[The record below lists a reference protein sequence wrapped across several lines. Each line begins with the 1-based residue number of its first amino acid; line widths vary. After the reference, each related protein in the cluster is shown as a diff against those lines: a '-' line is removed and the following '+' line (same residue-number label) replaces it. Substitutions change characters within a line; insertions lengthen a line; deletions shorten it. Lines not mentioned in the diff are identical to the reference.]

1 MKRRPKKQVKEI
13 ALQRI
18 KELFAEAEKTKDK
31 KLANRYVDLARKIA
45 GKARVR
51 MPREY
56 KRRFCK
62 HCYAYLRSGKNARIR
77 TRAGRLVIYCL
88 ECKKYARI
96 PLNSNKKP

>member
-18 KELFAEAEKTKDK
+18 KELFAEAEKTKDQ
-31 KLANRYVDLARKIA
+31 KLANRYVELARKIA

-51 MPREY
+51 IPREY

-62 HCYAYLRSGKNARIR
+62 HCYSYLRLGKNARIR
-77 TRAGRLVIYCL
+77 TRQGKLVIYCL
-88 ECKKYARI
+88 ECKKYTRI
-96 PLNSNKKP
+96 PLKSNKKT

>member
-13 ALQRI
+13 ANQRI
-18 KELFAEAEKTKDK
+18 KELFAEAFKTKSQ
-31 KLANRYVDLARKIA
+31 KLANRYVHLARKIA
-45 GKARVR
+45 GKARIR

-77 TRAGRLVIYCL
+77 TRQGKLIIYCL
-88 ECKKYARI
+88 NCKKYNRI
-96 PLNSNKKP
+96 PLKGNK